1 MILNTASS
9 RAVFAILFLGLQF
22 LAKDIDPIAAPL
34 QPTAINPQDGQT
46 NFSGSQVS
54 MTVTDPDGNPMTVK
68 LYGRKKNANVA
79 VPNFTIIGLPDTQ
92 YYTEEPQGGPGGVR
106 QQANN
111 AIFKAQ
117 TQWVADSRISRN
129 IVFLSQLGDCTQ
141 NGQLNEIEWKR
152 ADTAMKRIEN
162 PNVPLTHGIPY
173 SMCVGNHDQGNA
185 AGSPTA
191 STAFFNQ
198 YFGEA
203 RFLGRSYYGGHYGTN
218 NDNHFELFSAG
229 GIDFIH
235 IGIEF
240 NADNNG
246 TNHNILL
253 GVLNW
258 ADSLLKAHP
267 TRKGILASH
276 WIMEIGTNA
285 SFGGPGAEIYN
296 QLKDNP
302 NLLML
307 LCGHQHGEGR
317 RSDPMNHGGTLHT
330 MLSDYQGR
338 VNGGNGWLRILE
350 FSPSTN
356 MVNIKTYSPTL
367 NQFETDADSQ
377 FSLAVDLAPSFTLV
391 STNTNVASG
400 SNTAL
405 DWPGLLPGTVYEWYV
420 TIDDGTSVT
429 TSAVFD
435 FTTSGALPVSISNI
449 RALNEKE
456 KVRVEWNTASE
467 INTSHF
473 EVERAADGRTFSAIG
488 VVAAGNSNYF
498 LYDEKPVAGVNY
510 YRLKIVDRDNKFSY
524 SKVVH
529 VVRLAAGKFAVMP
542 NPATRNEIRLIT
554 ERLPVGNAQINI
566 YDQAGRLKVSEKVML
581 NGAVVIMKHRLT
593 AGAYHA
599 EVRMKGVKETEMFI
613 VE

>member
-9 RAVFAILFLGLQF
+9 KAVFAILFLGWQF
-22 LAKDIDPIAAPL
+22 FANPFAAPL
-34 QPTAINPQDGQT
+34 QPTNINPPDGQT

-54 MTVTDPDGNPMTVK
+54 MTVTDPDGNLMTVK
-68 LYGRKKNANVA
+68 LYGRKKNTNLS

-106 QQANN
+106 QQASN

-117 TQWVADSRISRN
+117 TQWVADNRVSRN

-152 ADTAMKRIEN
+152 VDTSMKKIEN
-162 PNVPLTHGIPY
+162 PAVPLPEGIPY

-203 RFLGRSYYGGHYGTN
+203 RFLGRSYYGGHYQTN

-240 NADNNG
+240 NPDNNS

-253 GVLNW
+253 GVLSW

-317 RSDPMNHGGTLHT
+317 RSDLMNNGAPLHT

-338 VNGGNGWLRILE
+338 VNGGNGWLRVLE

-356 MVNIKTYSPTL
+356 MVNVKTYSPTL

-405 DWPGLLPGTVYEWYV
+405 NWPGLLPGTAYEWFV
-420 TIDDGTSVT
+420 TIDDGVNIT
-429 TSAVFD
+429 TSSIFD
-435 FTTSGALPVSISNI
+435 FTTSGALPVTISNI

-456 KVRVEWNTASE
+456 RVKVEWNTASE

-473 EVERAADGRTFSAIG
+473 EVERAADGRTFSSVG
-488 VVAAGNSNYF
+488 VVAAGSSNYF
-498 LYDEKPVAGVNY
+498 LYDEKPVSGVNY

-542 NPATRNEIRLIT
+542 NPATRNEIRFIT
-554 ERLPVGNAQINI
+554 ERLPNGNAQINI
-566 YDQAGRLKVSEKVML
+566 YDQAGRLQFSQKTVLTGKSIVL
-581 NGAVVIMKHRLT
+581 NHHLS
-593 AGAYHA
+593 AGIYHA
-599 EVRMKGVKETEMFI
+599 EVKMKGLKESQTFI

>member
-1 MILNTASS
+1 MLNTTLSKT
-9 RAVFAILFLGLQF
+9 VFACLFLGLQF
-22 LAKDIDPIAAPL
+22 IAKDIDPLAAPL
-34 QPTAINPQDGQT
+34 QPTNINPPDGQT
-46 NFSGSQVS
+46 NFSGTQVT

-68 LYGRKKNANVA
+68 LYGRRKNANVA
-79 VPNFTIIGLPDTQ
+79 VPDFTIIGLPDTQ

-117 TQWVADSRISRN
+117 TQWVADNRVSRN

-141 NGQLNEIEWKR
+141 NGQLNEVEWKR

-162 PNVPLTHGIPY
+162 PNVPLPHGIPY

-191 STAFFNQ
+191 STAFYNQ

-203 RFLGRSYYGGHYGTN
+203 RFLGRSYYGGRYGTN

-240 NADNNG
+240 NPDNNS

-276 WIMEIGTNA
+276 WIMEVGTNA

-317 RSDPMNHGGTLHT
+317 RSDLKNNGDPLHT
-330 MLSDYQGR
+330 MLSDYQAR
-338 VNGGNGWLRILE
+338 TNGGNGWLRLLE

-391 STNTNVASG
+391 STNTNVPSG

-405 DWPGLLPGTVYEWYV
+405 SWPGLLPGTVYEWYV

-435 FTTSGALPVSISNI
+435 FTTAGALPVSISNI

-456 KVRVEWNTASE
+456 RIKVEWNTSSE

-473 EVERAADGRTFSAIG
+473 EVEQATDGRSFAKIG
-488 VVAAGNSNYF
+488 VVAAGRSNYF
-498 LYDEKPVAGVNY
+498 LYDEKPAAGVNY
-510 YRLKIVDRDNKFSY
+510 YRLKIVDTDNKFTY

-529 VVRLAAGKFAVMP
+529 VVRLGAGKFAVMP
-542 NPATRNEIRLIT
+542 NPATVNEIRLIT
-554 ERLPVGNAQINI
+554 ERLPAGTAQINI
-566 YDQAGRLKVSEKVML
+566 YDQAGRLKLSQKTIL
-581 NGAVVIMKHRLT
+581 NGQPVILKHRLS
-593 AGAYHA
+593 AGVYHA
-599 EVRMKGVKETEMFI
+599 EVRMKGLKETGVFI
-613 VE
+613 IE